1 MKLKE
6 LPGWAS
12 AVEGA
17 RQVFDNVPAEAFEQA
32 GETEAAPDRHFI
44 CGPNEAYVEAC
55 RTGLVRLRNGKPATV
70 DPRG

>member
-17 RQVFDNVPAEAFEQA
+17 RQIFDNVPAEAFELA
-32 GETEAAPDRHFI
+32 GEVEAPPERTFI

-55 RTGLVRLRNGKPATV
+55 RTGLVRLKNGRSAYV
-70 DPRG
+70 EPRG